1 MLLLEP
7 REKLIEK
14 LNEIWLSVRRPGAH
28 ALYRVARSLNQFEV
42 LVCLV
47 TTCSTVEHNKRTSLG
62 NTFR

>member
-42 LVCLV
+42 LVCLG
-47 TTCSTVEHNKRTSLG
+47 TPLYKEPPTAL
-62 NTFR
+62 